1 MKFRIDDIKASPRRR
16 SYDEDA
22 VGLNERLAGV
32 GDYRVPGPLHV
43 DVEYYRAG
51 LDLFFQG
58 ALRGDVVG
66 RCGRCLEE
74 YALPVGAPFHIVL
87 TPRAAAA
94 AEPDAADDTTVA
106 TYEGEEID
114 LAPFVYEEVLLGL
127 PTRPLCREECLG
139 LCPRCG
145 GNRNVTP
152 CDCPAVTPD
161 PRLAVLHA
169 LTRGK

>member
-1 MKFRIDDIKASPRRR
+1 MKFRIDDIKASPKRRR
-16 SYDEDA
+16 YDEDA
-22 VGLNERLAGV
+22 GELNARLADA
-32 GDYRVPGPLHV
+32 GDYRVPDPLHV

-58 ALRGDVVG
+58 DLRGGVVA

-74 YALPVGAPFHIVL
+74 YPIPVAAPFRVVL
-87 TPRAAAA
+87 TPRAATG

-127 PTRPLCREECLG
+127 PTRPLCREDCEG

-145 GNRNVTP
+145 GNRNVTR
-152 CDCPAVTPD
+152 CDCRTDIAD
-161 PRLAVLHA
+161 PRLAVLHE

>member
-1 MKFRIDDIKASPRRR
+1 MKFRIDEIKASPQRRE
-16 SYDEDA
+16 YDERADD
-22 VGLNERLAGV
+22 LNARLAGV
-32 GDYRVPGPLHV
+32 GDYRVSGPLHV

-58 ALRGDVVG
+58 GLRGEVVG

-74 YALPVGAPFHIVL
+74 YAFPIGTPFRIVL
-87 TPRAAAA
+87 TPRAAAVMGE
-94 AEPDAADDTTVA
+94 EPDDTAVA
-106 TYEGEEID
+106 TYEGEEVD

-127 PTRPLCREECLG
+127 PTRPLCREDCEG

-145 GNRNVTP
+145 GNRNVTH
-152 CDCPAVTPD
+152 CDCPANAPD

>member
-1 MKFRIDDIKASPRRR
+1 MKFKIDDIKASPRRR

-22 VGLNERLAGV
+22 GELNARLAGV
-32 GDYRVPGPLHV
+32 GDYRVPLPLHV

-58 ALRGDVVG
+58 ALQGDVVA

-74 YALPVGAPFHIVL
+74 YGFPVGAPFRIVL
-87 TPRAAAA
+87 TPRVAAIE
-94 AEPDAADDTTVA
+94 EPDDDDTAVA

-145 GNRNVTP
+145 GNRNVAR
-152 CDCPAVTPD
+152 CECPADTPD